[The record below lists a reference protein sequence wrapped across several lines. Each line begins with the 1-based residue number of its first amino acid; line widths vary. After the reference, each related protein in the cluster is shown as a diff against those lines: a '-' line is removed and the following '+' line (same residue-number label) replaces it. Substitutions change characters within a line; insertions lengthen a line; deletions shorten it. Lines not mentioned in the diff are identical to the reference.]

1 MADGKK
7 KIIVYSDWLQKF
19 EALTDEEAGKLI
31 KHFFRYVNDL
41 NPEYPDRITEL
52 SFIDIKNTLKRDLEL
67 WEKRAEKSR
76 ENGKL
81 GGRQKKET
89 ESEETKQDNLKPKIS
104 KQVILEPK
112 EPVNVNDSVNV
123 SDSDILLFNNNNRE
137 KHPLQILIESKFSN
151 VASLKKQ
158 LSSEEA
164 FKIEKK
170 FSKAVI
176 RQVLEGMENKKDLT
190 KKYVSVYLT
199 LNKWCENQ
207 KPALPAAN
215 ENQSRIER
223 LKNL

>member
-19 EALTDEEAGKLI
+19 EALTDEEAGRLI

-41 NPEYPDRITEL
+41 NPKYPDRITEL

-67 WEKRAEKSR
+67 WETRAQKSR

-81 GGRQKKET
+81 GGRHKSQT
-89 ESEETKQDNLKPKIS
+89 EPEETKQDILKPKIS

-112 EPVNVNDSVNV
+112 EPVTVIDSVNV
-123 SDSDILLFNNNNRE
+123 NDILLFKNNNSE

-170 FSKAVI
+170 FSKEVI
-176 RQVLEGMENKKDLT
+176 QQVLEGMENKKDLT

-207 KPALPAAN
+207 KPAIPAAN